1 MSDPETGAGGSKTDA
16 AALTR
21 ATAAQSKEL
30 WKKCTDLVSKYHED
44 LETWLMDRPVANFKT
59 LEGALKG
66 DLLDQDVLWRVHGAL
81 QTVKQDLLTHRQKIS
96 RIEKVTNQ
104 LEAEILNAPS
114 SLDPRETD
122 TSNTRQIYVIEL
134 RSVLQEVNDVY
145 NASEAKYKRY
155 KTEQLSWAFSC
166 RGEAGSRQL
175 LWYAL
180 ACPTSVYS
188 AGFPKRSSDSSTRV
202 GHLVQSQNMEAATL
216 HIQPNPQSHP
226 VV

>member
-1 MSDPETGAGGSKTDA
+1 MSDPEIGAGTSKTDA

-122 TSNTRQIYVIEL
+122 TSNTRQIYVIKL

-155 KTEQLSWAFSC
+155 KSEYNQVADDNGAPIKKEPPS
-166 RGEAGSRQL
+166 SR
-175 LWYAL
+175 
-180 ACPTSVYS
+180 
-188 AGFPKRSSDSSTRV
+188 
-202 GHLVQSQNMEAATL
+202 
-216 HIQPNPQSHP
+216 
-226 VV
+226 